1 MKNLATAASAFAAI
15 EELVCEKCVVRA
27 EAVADVVVIVVVLP
41 CEDEQWWW
49 QNEWTWRWGEVT
61 TSGKGL

>member
-1 MKNLATAASAFAAI
+1 VKNLATAASAFAAV

-27 EAVADVVVIVVVLP
+27 EAVADVVVVVVVLL

-49 QNEWTWRWGEVT
+49 RNKWMRQWGEVT
-61 TSGKGL
+61 TSGKGS